1 MLYKGS
7 RKFRAELDYIFDPTM
22 PRIEV
27 ECPDCGHN
35 EAIYI
40 LTPDEGETKML
51 AKLICTNEKNG
62 TIVCGNTWDLDE
74 DYLLEKVRA
83 VPE

>member
-7 RKFRAELDYIFDPTM
+7 RKLRAELDCIFDPTM

-27 ECPDCGHN
+27 ECPNCGHN

-40 LTPDEGETKML
+40 LTPDEGETKIL
-51 AKLICTNEKNG
+51 AKLICTRTKDG

-74 DYLLEKVRA
+74 DYLLEHK
-83 VPE
+83 